1 MCIKNID
8 YEFLNCILNFLLL
21 STNSMSMVITCYNLQ
36 NVESTIEF
44 VLILISLGISMLCI
58 AIKQSMKLES
68 IIKEEK
74 IKRLVKKRDNID
86 ELLEE
91 LF

>member
-1 MCIKNID
+1 MCIQNIG
-8 YEFLNCILNFLLL
+8 YECLNCILNFLLL
-21 STNSMSMVITCYNLQ
+21 ISNSMSMVITCYNLQ
-36 NVESTIEF
+36 NVESYIEF
-44 VLILISLGISMLCI
+44 VLILVSLGISMLCV

-74 IKRLVKKRDNID
+74 IKNLIKKRGNID
-86 ELLEE
+86 EILEE